1 MLVPFQFAT
10 SSRTRVVAVGDLGDL
25 AAHDP
30 GDPGRP
36 VASQTSTVS
45 ASKLRSTPSS
55 VVIFSPSRGGADGQR
70 PARHLVEV
78 EGVQRLR
85 GQQHHVV
92 GDVDDVVDRP
102 LPGRRQPRLQ
112 PERRGAD
119 RDVGEDAGGEARA
132 ELGDLDR
139 DRGVVGDLSL
149 ALGGRV
155 LGPGL
160 GPSGAPVIA
169 WTSRA
174 TP

>member
-1 MLVPFQFAT
+1 MIPAIPEGPFAVADQHGLGVEAALD
-10 SSRTRVVAVGDLGDL
+10 VVERRHLL
-25 AAHDP
+25 A
-30 GDPGRP
+30 
-36 VASQTSTVS
+36 
-45 ASKLRSTPSS
+45 LR
-55 VVIFSPSRGGADGQR
+55 RGADGQR
-70 PARHLVEV
+70 AAGDLVEV

-102 LPGRRQPRLQ
+102 LAGGASSRACSQGG
-112 PERRGAD
+112 EGAD

-139 DRGVVGDLSL
+139 DRGVVGRPRPRPRP
-149 ALGGRV
+149 AR
-155 LGPGL
+155 PRPTARR
-160 GPSGAPVIA
+160 PSGAPLIA